1 MRTESSTTVTH
12 NHSNTPS
19 RVCKQNPTESFSS
32 ISLLYDPNV
41 SSSGFKCRS
50 RSSSAAAQMLH
61 SRNKHNNRKQN
72 VTRRSPILMQNSSRP
87 IPIPG
92 REVCSSPSTPLF
104 GSYDSPEPRKRRSR
118 FDVENG
124 MSPMRSP
131 MDAQAS
137 PGMILHPANMPH
149 SQRRESFLYRSDN
162 EFDQPSPKVGSR
174 TSSVVGDS
182 HVVEDLIVTPFAQVL
197 ASLRR
202 IRNDFLILTNVT
214 GTNNR
219 RSPVGPGKVPS
230 PTMNSNPHF
239 HQNNI
244 APGSE
249 EFIQRA
255 TNTLEELDWCL
266 DQLDAVQTHRSVSE
280 MASNKFKRMLN
291 KELNQ
296 LSGMSK
302 SGNQVSEF
310 ISTTFLD
317 NQNDVM
323 SPNIDPNDDR
333 EKRPASPNCGAIAKT
348 GSKKHSVNPDGRILG
363 SIQGIKHCSR
373 HKETS
378 KWRKIPMFG
387 VEVSNENALARELER
402 IDEWGGVDIFKIAE
416 ISNNRPLTCVMY
428 TICQK
433 RDMFSKFK
441 LSPDKFLA
449 YMMTLEDHYRDIPYH
464 NSLHSADVAQ
474 SVHILLSSDALDSVF
489 SELEILAALIASA
502 MHDVDHPG
510 LNNQYQCNNSS
521 ELALMYNDE
530 SVLENHHLAVGFK
543 LMQQDQC
550 DLFDH
555 FTQKQW
561 QSLRKIVIDMVL
573 ATDMSKHMTL
583 LASLKTMVET
593 KKVASSG
600 VLMLDN
606 YTDRVQVLQN
616 LMHCADLSNPAKPIE
631 MYKKWNERI
640 MDEYWMQ
647 GDVERAAGLEIS
659 PMCDRNNTSVE
670 KSQVMF
676 IDFVVHPLFETWA
689 DLVNPCAQEVINELA
704 TNREYYSSLVPSS
717 PSPVGDEEASNGDIS
732 ADVGSST
739 DTAEDGFTDEETECC
754 STPVPSRPRCDNR
767 FQFQMSLDDD
777 PADLIDAEQ
786 TANSQTATKNVLKSK
801 SSKNL

>member
-1 MRTESSTTVTH
+1 MHPKDMS
-12 NHSNTPS
+12 
-19 RVCKQNPTESFSS
+19 KQ
-32 ISLLYDPNV
+32 
-41 SSSGFKCRS
+41 
-50 RSSSAAAQMLH
+50 
-61 SRNKHNNRKQN
+61 RN
-72 VTRRSPILMQNSSRP
+72 
-87 IPIPG
+87 
-92 REVCSSPSTPLF
+92 
-104 GSYDSPEPRKRRSR
+104 
-118 FDVENG
+118 
-124 MSPMRSP
+124 
-131 MDAQAS
+131 
-137 PGMILHPANMPH
+137 
-149 SQRRESFLYRSDN
+149 SQRNLNKFVTE
-162 EFDQPSPKVGSR
+162 KR
-174 TSSVVGDS
+174 TKNWCFS
-182 HVVEDLIVTPFAQVL
+182 LKTLRKFATAAGL
-197 ASLRR
+197 CCNYAKC
-202 IRNDFLILTNVT
+202 T
-214 GTNNR
+214 
-219 RSPVGPGKVPS
+219 S
-230 PTMNSNPHF
+230 PTMPKDNQVIKEHKPLDRLSGNFTTVFNYGTNFVPAQQGDIMPCFESEITSNSSSSSSRSALDEQDDTFSDCPLKDY
-239 HQNNI
+239 QL
-244 APGSE
+244 
-249 EFIQRA
+249 QRDL
-255 TNTLEELDWCL
+255 TT
-266 DQLDAVQTHRSVSE
+266 AVRRLKYLLNL
-280 MASNKFKRMLN
+280 ASNGNNSYLRCSSSTDISDDMDVSSESKGTAISVDVGSDFKATW
-291 KELNQ
+291 
-296 LSGMSK
+296 SK
-302 SGNQVSEF
+302 DSSSLTIKLLPVHPEHTCLIRSEKQ
-310 ISTTFLD
+310 D